1 MNKKL
6 IFEVA
11 GIAIATITTCVAVVV
26 KAKKDTADIRDDI
39 NQKLGI
45 LDKIADSAVEASGP
59 VDIPEEI
66 INAAIDR
73 HVNRIVNGKARV
85 AVDRI
90 SAELEEDIKTKIS
103 KEVNA
108 QYDDIRGLVKEEARA
123 KIGKIDVYDIKKV
136 LMSEFK
142 AEMRSSFTNQLNS
155 ILNDA
160 QRRVDE
166 YVNDF
171 ENKADEAMDEA
182 ESGIEEKVKLMVD
195 KYASNLAAAADTY
208 SAMTKRLQQ

>member
-73 HVNRIVNGKARV
+73 HVNHIVNGKARV

-108 QYDDIRGLVKEEARA
+108 QYDDIRGRVKEEARA
-123 KIGKIDVYDIKKV
+123 KIGKIDVYDIKKT

-142 AEMRSSFTNQLNS
+142 AEMRSSFTNHLND

-160 QRRVDE
+160 QRRVDD

-171 ENKADEAMDEA
+171 ENKADEAMEDA